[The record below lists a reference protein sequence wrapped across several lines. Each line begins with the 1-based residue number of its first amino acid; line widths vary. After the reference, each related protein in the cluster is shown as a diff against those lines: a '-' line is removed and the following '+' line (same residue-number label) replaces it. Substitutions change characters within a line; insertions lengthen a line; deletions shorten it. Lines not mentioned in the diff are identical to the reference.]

1 MMRVIEPPEP
11 LINDLKRR
19 YAEPQRFYHTWA
31 HIEALLALFETH
43 KGMVRDPTRV
53 LWAIYYHDAIYD
65 PMAKDNEERSASLLR
80 QVSGSVLPDAK
91 IVQIEKLILAT
102 IKHEMP
108 EGLGFDVQADCAT
121 FLDFDLSILA
131 APDDVFDAYEEGVRK
146 EYSYVPEPAFRA
158 ARKQVLEGFLKRPA
172 LYFSPL
178 LGRQWESRARSNL
191 QRSIAKLSEPPIV
204 HAVAPEPPRAPQ
216 GPPAET

>member
-31 HIEALLALFETH
+31 HVEALLTLFETH

-91 IVQIEKLILAT
+91 IVQIERLIMAT
-102 IKHEMP
+102 VKHEMP
-108 EGLGFDVQADCAT
+108 EDLGFDVQADCAT
-121 FLDFDLSILA
+121 FLDFDLAIFA
-131 APDDVFDAYEEGVRK
+131 AADDVFDAYEEGVRK

-158 ARKQVLEGFLKRPA
+158 ARKQVLEGFLNRSA
-172 LYFSPL
+172 LYFSPML
-178 LGRQWESRARSNL
+178 ARQWEPRARANL
-191 QRSIAKLSEPPIV
+191 ARSIARLSEPAPPITFT
-204 HAVAPEPPRAPQ
+204 PPAPQ
-216 GPPAET
+216 SAPPVET